1 MKLSKRSDEFV
12 KNVRL
17 YLMTS
22 GKNEAEIEEVA
33 GELEDHLAELE
44 RRGKNVDSITGGS
57 PAAYMKSLEREMSND
72 YASWLKFIPIL
83 SILVIAYSVMGS
95 ALNNRFELD
104 IIQLIGS
111 PIVVILSLIV
121 YWVLFRNVAKKEL
134 NGKKNIV
141 PVFVAVIVVN
151 SLFIAVALISA
162 FLVEPLYIASIGMN
176 KFFVAVC
183 LLVFIGGAVFLKSWI
198 VIIIPIL
205 LFGPEFVL
213 NFTSLSEEW
222 KLGGGSLISM
232 ILILVFIGLHAL
244 KLKKKEAANG

>member
-17 YLMTS
+17 YLITS

-57 PAAYMKSLEREMSND
+57 PATYMKSLEREMSND

-83 SILVIAYSVMGS
+83 SILVLAYSVMGS

-104 IIQLIGS
+104 IIQLIGI

-134 NGKKNIV
+134 NGKKNII
-141 PVFVAVIVVN
+141 PVFVAVIFVN

-162 FLVEPLYIASIGMN
+162 ILFEPLYIATIGMN
-176 KFFVAVC
+176 KFLVAVC
-183 LLVFIGGAVFLKSWI
+183 LLVFIGGAVLLKSWI

-222 KLGGGSLISM
+222 KLGSGTLISM
-232 ILILVFIGLHAL
+232 ILILVFIGFYAL
-244 KLKKKEAANG
+244 NHKKKEATNG